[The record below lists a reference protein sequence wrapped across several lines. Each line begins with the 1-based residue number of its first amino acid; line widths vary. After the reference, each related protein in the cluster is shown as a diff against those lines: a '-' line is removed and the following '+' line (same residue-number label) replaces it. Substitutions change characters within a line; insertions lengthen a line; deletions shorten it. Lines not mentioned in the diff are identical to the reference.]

1 MEEIVR
7 FSVRFCRLILACLH
21 VTTSHPK
28 LNAVL
33 SILTSCPGAYP
44 IPGIRLALQLVTY
57 KIGFPG
63 WPEPIL
69 DSVTGFGASIEKEG
83 ACTSPLFH
91 FYWRLRRACEKTA
104 RHPPPDPWLVT
115 SLPRVEVSHRAPPHE
130 VPVACCL
137 ALPCPELPSIPPKHP
152 APSFSSAQL
161 SAPNE
166 TSPVPDPYSHQ
177 STKVREPETEKK

>member
-1 MEEIVR
+1 IVR
-7 FSVRFCRLILACLH
+7 FSVRFCRLDLACLH

-33 SILTSCPGAYP
+33 SILTSYPGAYP
-44 IPGIRLALQLVTY
+44 IPGIRLALYLATY

-91 FYWRLRRACEKTA
+91 FYWWFRRACEKAA
-104 RHPPPDPWLVT
+104 RHTPPDRWLVT
-115 SLPRVEVSHRAPPHE
+115 SLLRVELSD
-130 VPVACCL
+130 
-137 ALPCPELPSIPPKHP
+137 
-152 APSFSSAQL
+152 SAQVNRVSSGL
-161 SAPNE
+161 TRHAR
-166 TSPVPDPYSHQ
+166 THLQYSRN
-177 STKVREPETEKK
+177 T

>member
-1 MEEIVR
+1 M
-7 FSVRFCRLILACLH
+7 RFCRLSLACLH

-33 SILTSCPGAYP
+33 SILTSCPDAYP
-44 IPGIRLALQLVTY
+44 IPGIRLALYLPTY

-91 FYWRLRRACEKTA
+91 FYWRLV
-104 RHPPPDPWLVT
+104 LV
-115 SLPRVEVSHRAPPHE
+115 SFPRVEVSHRAPLHE

-137 ALPCPELPSIPPKHP
+137 TLPCPELPSIPPKHP
-152 APSFSSAQL
+152 APVVLFC
-161 SAPNE
+161 
-166 TSPVPDPYSHQ
+166 
-177 STKVREPETEKK
+177 STFGSKRNVTRP

>member
-1 MEEIVR
+1 MVQ
-7 FSVRFCRLILACLH
+7 FSVRFCRLNLACLH

-33 SILTSCPGAYP
+33 SILTSYPGAYP
-44 IPGIRLALQLVTY
+44 IPGIRLALYLATY

-91 FYWRLRRACEKTA
+91 FYLQLVLVKRLSGIPRPIGDSSQVFREWK
-104 RHPPPDPWLVT
+104 
-115 SLPRVEVSHRAPPHE
+115 SLMGPCCSEIS
-130 VPVACCL
+130 VACL
-137 ALPCPELPSIPPKHP
+137 ALPRPESPSIPPKHP
-152 APSFSSAQL
+152 AAVVPL
-161 SAPNE
+161 CP
-166 TSPVPDPYSHQ
+166 TSGSKRTVTRP
-177 STKVREPETEKK
+177 